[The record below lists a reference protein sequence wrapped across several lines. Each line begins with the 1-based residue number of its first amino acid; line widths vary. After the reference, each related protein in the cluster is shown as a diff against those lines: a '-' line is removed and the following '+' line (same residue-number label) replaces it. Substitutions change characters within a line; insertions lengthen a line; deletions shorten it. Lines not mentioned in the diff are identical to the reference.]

1 MLHVLPMPPMLPML
15 PVLLMLLM
23 LLVGFGVSGCGE
35 GPGVETLPEGAR
47 EAVVLVHGMGRTPLS
62 MAALEHDFEAAGYRV
77 LNWGYSSWCCT
88 VTELAAQLERDVA
101 AWRGDAQ
108 RIHFVGHSLG
118 GILVRQMLASGAE
131 LPAGRVVMLA
141 PPNQGSRDADRYAR
155 WLGALLKPLPDLRT
169 DSGKVRSI
177 PMPHDVEVGIIAGDR
192 DGKVSVAETRL
203 EGARA
208 HIVVPSAHSFIMMRS
223 SVRALVLRFVREGDF
238 EARSPKGQ
246 EPSTRS

>member
-1 MLHVLPMPPMLPML
+1 MLCGRGVHRLFW
-15 PVLLMLLM
+15 LLV
-23 LLVGFGVSGCGE
+23 LLVGVLWGCGE
-35 GPGVETLPEGAR
+35 VPEAEPLPEGAR

-88 VTELAAQLERDVA
+88 VAELAAQLETDVM

-118 GILVRQMLASGAE
+118 SILVRQMLASGAE

-141 PPNQGSRDADRYAR
+141 PPNQGSRDADRYTR
-155 WLGALLKPLPDLRT
+155 WLGALLKPLPELRT
-169 DSGKVRSI
+169 DNGTVRSI
-177 PMPHDVEVGIIAGDR
+177 PVLHDVEVGIIAGDR
-192 DGKVSVAETRL
+192 DGKVSVAETQL

-208 HIVVPSAHSFIMMRS
+208 HIVVPSAHSFIMMKT
-223 SVRALVLRFVREGDF
+223 SVRELVLRFVREGAF
-238 EARSPKGQ
+238 VERSPKGQ
-246 EPSTRS
+246 EPSTKS